1 MFDTSYMKKSTIQH
15 LRIPFSFLLM
25 PVFLFATAVSPQ
37 FPFFEATV
45 VFIALHLFLY
55 PASNGYNSWFD
66 KDEKSIGGLKAPPK
80 VHKELLY
87 YSLLFD
93 ALAVIT
99 GFLVSW
105 EFALMCFIYGII
117 SRAYS
122 NDKTRLKKYPIISWL
137 TVTVF
142 QGGFM
147 FLATYLALNHLT
159 FQDLLQNSILYPAIL
174 STAMLMGS
182 YPMTQVYQHEED
194 AKRGDMTLSRLLGI
208 RGTFIFT
215 MLVFA
220 VAMAGFSAYFTTFFT
235 IKITIWLNLALLPV
249 LIFFLNWFRK
259 IWKDGTKA
267 DFTNTMQLNVISA
280 SCFNL
285 FFFSTTLANHF
296 NFFN

>member
-1 MFDTSYMKKSTIQH
+1 MKKSTLLH

-25 PVFLFATAVSPQ
+25 PVFLFALAVSPALPLQ
-37 FPFFEATV
+37 ELFFA
-45 VFIALHLFLY
+45 FIALHLFLY

-66 KDEKSIGGLKAPPK
+66 KDEKSIGGLKEPSK
-80 VHKELLY
+80 VYKELLY

-93 ALAVIT
+93 ALAV
-99 GFLVSW
+99 VSALFVGW
-105 EFALMCFIYGII
+105 RFALMCFIYGTI

-137 TVTVF
+137 TVTIF

-147 FLATYLALNHLT
+147 FLATYLALNKLT
-159 FQDLLQNSILYPAIL
+159 FSELLQEEIIYPALL

-194 AKRGDMTLSRLLGI
+194 AKRGDLTLSRMLGI

-220 VAMAGFSAYFTTFFT
+220 LAMAGFSTYFTSFFSV
-235 IKITIWLNLALLPV
+235 KLVIWLNIALLPV
-249 LIFFLNWFRK
+249 LIFFLTWFSK
-259 IWKDGTKA
+259 VWKDESKA
-267 DFTNTMQLNVISA
+267 NFSNTMRLNIISA

-285 FFFSTTLANHF
+285 FFFSSTLMNHY
-296 NFFN
+296 NFF

>member
-1 MFDTSYMKKSTIQH
+1 MKKSTLLH

-25 PVFLFATAVSPQ
+25 PVFLFALAVSPAMPYKEL
-37 FPFFEATV
+37 FLA
-45 VFIALHLFLY
+45 FIALHLFLY

-66 KDEKSIGGLKAPPK
+66 KDEKSIGGLKEPPK
-80 VHKELLY
+80 VFKELLY

-93 ALAVIT
+93 ALAV
-99 GFLVSW
+99 VSALFVGW
-105 EFALMCFIYGII
+105 RFALMCFIYGTI

-147 FLATYLALNHLT
+147 FLATYLALNRLT
-159 FQDLLQNSILYPAIL
+159 FSELLQEEIIYPAIL

-194 AKRGDMTLSRLLGI
+194 AKRGDLTLSRMLGI

-220 VAMAGFSAYFTTFFT
+220 LAMAGFSAYFTTYFSV
-235 IKITIWLNLALLPV
+235 KLVIWLNIALLPV
-249 LIFFLNWFRK
+249 LIFFLTWFYK
-259 IWKDGTKA
+259 VWKDENKA
-267 DFTNTMQLNVISA
+267 NFSNTMRLNIISA

-285 FFFSTTLANHF
+285 FFFSSTLMNHY
-296 NFFN
+296 NFF

>member
-1 MFDTSYMKKSTIQH
+1 
-15 LRIPFSFLLM
+15 M
-25 PVFLFATAVSPQ
+25 PVFLFSVAVSPAL
-37 FPFFEATV
+37 PLLELTL
-45 VFIALHLFLY
+45 VFISLHVFLY

-66 KDEKSIGGLKAPPK
+66 KDEKSIGGLKTPPK

-93 ALAVIT
+93 GLAVVTALFI
-99 GFLVSW
+99 GW
-105 EFALMCFIYGII
+105 RFALMCFIYGTI

-147 FLATYLALNHLT
+147 FLATYLALNQLT
-159 FQDLLQNSILYPAIL
+159 FEALLQKEIIYPALL

-194 AKRGDMTLSRLLGI
+194 ALRGDMTLSRMLGV

-215 MLVFA
+215 VIVFA
-220 VAMAGFSAYFTTFFT
+220 IAMAGFSAYFTTFFSV
-235 IKITIWLNLALLPV
+235 KLVIWLNIALFPV
-249 LIFFLNWFRK
+249 LVFFLYWFSK
-259 IWKDGTKA
+259 VWKDEKKA
-267 DFTNTMQLNVISA
+267 DFSHTMRLNIISA
-280 SCFNL
+280 TCFNL
-285 FFFSTTLANHF
+285 FFFSSTLMNHY
-296 NFFN
+296 NFF

>member
-1 MFDTSYMKKSTIQH
+1 MKKSTLLH

-25 PVFLFATAVSPQ
+25 PVFLFALAVSPAL
-37 FPFFEATV
+37 PLHELFFA
-45 VFIALHLFLY
+45 FIALHLFLY

-66 KDEKSIGGLKAPPK
+66 KDEKSIGGLKEPPK
-80 VHKELLY
+80 VYKELLY

-93 ALAVIT
+93 ALAV
-99 GFLVSW
+99 VSALFVGW
-105 EFALMCFIYGII
+105 RFALMCFIYGTI

-137 TVTVF
+137 TVTIF

-147 FLATYLALNHLT
+147 FLATYLALNKLT
-159 FQDLLQNSILYPAIL
+159 FSELLQEEIIYPALL

-194 AKRGDMTLSRLLGI
+194 AKRGDLTLSRMLGI

-220 VAMAGFSAYFTTFFT
+220 LAMAGFSTYFTSFFSV
-235 IKITIWLNLALLPV
+235 KLVIWLNIALLPV
-249 LIFFLNWFRK
+249 LIFFLTWFSK
-259 IWKDGTKA
+259 VWKDESKA
-267 DFTNTMQLNVISA
+267 NFSNTMRLNIISA

-285 FFFSTTLANHF
+285 FFFSSTLMNHY
-296 NFFN
+296 NFF

>member
-1 MFDTSYMKKSTIQH
+1 MKKSTIQH

-25 PVFLFATAVSPQ
+25 PVFLFATAASPQ
-37 FPFFEATV
+37 LPFFETAL

-66 KDEKSIGGLKAPPK
+66 KDEKSIGGLKNPPK
-80 VHKELLY
+80 THKELLY

-99 GFLVSW
+99 GAFISW
-105 EFALMCFIYGII
+105 EFALMCFIYGTI

-147 FLATYLALNHLT
+147 FLATYLALNNLG
-159 FQDLLQNSILYPAIL
+159 FPDLLKKEIILPALL
-174 STAMLMGS
+174 STGMLMGS
-182 YPMTQVYQHEED
+182 YPMTQIYQHEED

-220 VAMAGFSAYFTTFFT
+220 VAMAGFSIYFTNYFNVS
-235 IKITIWLNLALLPV
+235 ITIWLNVALLPV

-259 IWKDGTKA
+259 VWKDETKA
-267 DFTNTMQLNVISA
+267 DFKNTMLLNVISA